1 MNMSA
6 IELNATV
13 GIITPIVTT
22 RSSPE
27 AFVKASQFAAVNILP

>member
-13 GIITPIVTT
+13 GIIAPIVTT
-22 RSSPE
+22 RSPE